1 MSAAD
6 DRRFLAWFMRAVGV
20 AAGFAAGT
28 VLITSFVVSGAH
40 STASKGQPGD
50 EPIGERLAP
59 AARVAVAGQDNSAL
73 GAAAAGAAGA
83 PAAGAASVAGAAP
96 TPASPAGGAAATA
109 SSAVLPGEQVYNTT
123 CVACHGAGIAG
134 APKFADK
141 AAWAPRVAE
150 GLAVLH
156 KHALQGYQGK
166 TGVMPPKGGRT
177 DLADQSIENA
187 VDYMANAA
195 K

>member
-20 AAGFAAGT
+20 VAGFAAGT

-59 AARVAVAGQDNSAL
+59 DARVAVAGQDNSAL
-73 GAAAAGAAGA
+73 GGAAAGA
-83 PAAGAASVAGAAP
+83 
-96 TPASPAGGAAATA
+96 AAATA

-141 AAWAPRVAE
+141 AAWAPRIAE